1 MVMTEADRT
10 RRLSMALTMLQGS
23 ADNTIA
29 YEFLNLYLRYNKK
42 ILGDLKIEA
51 AYQVC
56 KRKDAL
62 VLKLQKQP
70 SFQDRNYL
78 RCPEYAV
85 LYTTLWNAGIGM
97 SSSRFKRNI
106 SDWNLETLVISK
118 HQPFVVHES
127 TDPVWVPLASQPA
140 NDLPEDVEIIG
151 PDAPAVK
158 PQA

>member
-1 MVMTEADRT
+1 
-10 RRLSMALTMLQGS
+10 MALTILQGS
-23 ADNTIA
+23 ADDTVA

-42 ILGDLKIEA
+42 ILGDLRIEA

-62 VLKLQKQP
+62 VLKLQKL
-70 SFQDRNYL
+70 SDFQDRNYS
-78 RCPEYAV
+78 RCPEWVV
-85 LYTTLWNAGIGM
+85 LYTALWNAGMGM
-97 SSSRFKRNI
+97 SSSRFNRNI
-106 SDWNLETLVISK
+106 SDWHHETLVISK
-118 HQPFVVHES
+118 HKPFVVHES

-140 NDLPEDVEIIG
+140 DDLPEQVEIIG